1 MDSKCLEA
9 VRKKHREWNLYVHTQ
24 CRRDYQEYCKVRNK
38 YTKATR
44 LANRKYEKKK
54 KKKNIVMNMK
64 EIPKDFWTYIRQS
77 IKAKSGVSD

>member
-44 LANRKYEKKK
+44 LANRKYEKKTK
-54 KKKNIVMNMK
+54 KHSH
-64 EIPKDFWTYIRQS
+64 EYERDS
-77 IKAKSGVSD
+77 